1 MNHFSRMI
9 ISLILPDW
17 SIPLEMCIQ
26 NRPINWS
33 IHRVGMM
40 KWPIWNGPYR
50 FYHILPPN
58 QKFSFFWSLFR
69 ANPMYRFQKIFKS
82 HLKWP
87 KFSKKIV
94 KTNREWLRIAQSNIK
109 IRQHK
114 IIEPFVRK
122 SDLMILM
129 IGDKIKYLKSDFI
142 SPNKKSHYYYHSP
155 CPPIPVRCSTGTKN
169 CHESEPFLEYDSYE
183 KRVIWV

>member
-1 MNHFSRMI
+1 MVLTGFIIFYLQIKSFHFFGHYLVLTLCIDFRKFSNHT
-9 ISLILPDW
+9 
-17 SIPLEMCIQ
+17 
-26 NRPINWS
+26 
-33 IHRVGMM
+33 
-40 KWPIWNGPYR
+40 WNG
-50 FYHILPPN
+50 LN
-58 QKFSFFWSLFR
+58 FR
-69 ANPMYRFQKIFKS
+69 
-82 HLKWP
+82 
-87 KFSKKIV
+87 KKIV

-109 IRQHK
+109 TRQHK

-155 CPPIPVRCSTGTKN
+155 CPPIPVRSSTGTKN